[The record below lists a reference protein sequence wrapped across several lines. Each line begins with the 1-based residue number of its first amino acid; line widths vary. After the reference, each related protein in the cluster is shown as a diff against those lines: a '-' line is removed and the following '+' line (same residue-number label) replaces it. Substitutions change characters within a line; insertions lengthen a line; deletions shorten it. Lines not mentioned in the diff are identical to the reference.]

1 MEINKKDLI
10 IACSLIAINASL
22 LTLSSWVKE
31 NTKRIESLEIE
42 SLEKKSNM
50 APYFN
55 IHNAK
60 VTWLLYF
67 CLFIARKKYMASNE
81 RKME

>member
-42 SLEKKSNM
+42 SLEKKSN
-50 APYFN
+50 
-55 IHNAK
+55 K
-60 VTWLLYF
+60 
-67 CLFIARKKYMASNE
+67 
-81 RKME
+81 